1 MGNPIDDTP
10 EGIAAMRA
18 ANENNLPANPP
29 EEVREI
35 HITSVVMPGHV
46 RAEPVDGCALPGD
59 EDDSPGQEAHE
70 EVEAGHEYDEP
81 HNHDGSTP
89 HSHEQPM
96 GGLVSMIASALGMGP
111 RPPQESLT
119 PEERADRMLLGLL
132 KGAEYR
138 TSGLI
143 KVAEKSLDDVGK
155 IIRIL
160 PAFDRRVVLTGV
172 REWLNSLEGKLDQME
187 ENDLETRLAQSIRD
201 VKKAE
206 NLKPIHEDPAVQPE
220 DNATR

>member
-18 ANENNLPANPP
+18 ADENNLPANPP

-46 RAEPVDGCALPGD
+46 RAEPVDGSALPGD

-70 EVEAGHEYDEP
+70 EVEAGHDEP
-81 HNHDGSTP
+81 HNHDSSTP

-96 GGLVSMIASALGMGP
+96 GMLASMIASVLGMGP

-119 PEERADRMLLGLL
+119 PEEMADRMLLGLL
-132 KGAEYR
+132 KEAEYR
-138 TSGLI
+138 TSVLI
-143 KVAEKSLDDVGK
+143 KVAEKSLDDVSK

-160 PAFDRRVVLTGV
+160 PALDRRVALTGV
-172 REWLNSLEGKLDQME
+172 REWLNSLEGKLDQ
-187 ENDLETRLAQSIRD
+187 NDAEMIKALQAQRNR
-201 VKKAE
+201 K
-206 NLKPIHEDPAVQPE
+206 
-220 DNATR
+220 